1 MGVGLRFGLG
11 PLRFYIPI
19 VRGGQRRRPGRGR
32 RPAPA
37 WTHPGCSTRHRTQ
50 QAAQQCSRG
59 LTPTAVPGRRPPR
72 QPVTQWTAAGSYTD
86 PMQGGAVARPDDEA
100 LEAARSA
107 LLGFVQGDAEPADR
121 VQRQREAE
129 ALGQRY
135 FDLAIK
141 SFMVVA
147 NQGLER
153 AKKEGASSAI
163 FAATEA
169 HLDHVHALASEV
181 GGTSHG
187 IGASVSLVDEIVE
200 TRRRL
205 EGSLEHARPQKGLS

>member
-1 MGVGLRFGLG
+1 
-11 PLRFYIPI
+11 
-19 VRGGQRRRPGRGR
+19 
-32 RPAPA
+32 
-37 WTHPGCSTRHRTQ
+37 
-50 QAAQQCSRG
+50 
-59 LTPTAVPGRRPPR
+59 
-72 QPVTQWTAAGSYTD
+72 
-86 PMQGGAVARPDDEA
+86 MQGGAVARPDDEA

-205 EGSLEHARPQKGLS
+205 EGSLEHARPQKDRDQEERRRPGGLRGRSG